1 VVVRDPQ
8 GTAVQST
15 WKFMENVGSAKE
27 AEDLACLEGGIR
39 LATAWVNQP
48 VHIESD
54 CLSLVKALRSSCPDR
69 VSWQG
74 TVMENQGAKSS
85 ASRLQ
90 V

>member
-27 AEDLACLEGGIR
+27 AEDLACLEGIR
-39 LATAWVNQP
+39 LATAWVNQL
-48 VHIESD
+48 VQIESV